1 MYLILFLKTRKET
14 SHKFEPLVGVAR
26 LDIFSFA
33 DGKKAYINTFINVS
47 NIVVNNKLRSTL
59 NINVGKIHCKSF
71 LENIPSRIHTHQVHC
86 LKRIF

>member
-14 SHKFEPLVGVAR
+14 SHKFEPLAGVAR

-47 NIVVNNKLRSTL
+47 NIVVNNKLRSAL

-71 LENIPSRIHTHQVHC
+71 LGNIPSRIHTHQVHC
-86 LKRIF
+86 

>member
-14 SHKFEPLVGVAR
+14 SHKFEPLAGVAR
-26 LDIFSFA
+26 LDIFSFT

-47 NIVVNNKLRSTL
+47 NIVVNNKLRSAL

-71 LENIPSRIHTHQVHC
+71 LENIPSRIDTYRVHYW
-86 LKRIF
+86 KRIF

>member
-14 SHKFEPLVGVAR
+14 CHKFEPLVGVAR

-47 NIVVNNKLRSTL
+47 NIVVNNKLRSAL

-71 LENIPSRIHTHQVHC
+71 LKKIPSRIHTHQVHC